1 MLVFR
6 WKSVLIACAALL
18 GGITDARA
26 AEWIN
31 FYPITG
37 EVSLGFDGRWR
48 EAASGNSTR
57 WTEYEERLLLRLG
70 GYSVDP
76 RIFTFNVELEPAL
89 TQQKSESAT
98 GTASTDSTDSTFL
111 NYKARFSL
119 LHGVPASPVSLNA
132 DFSASTGETEGSL
145 GNRSDFTAE
154 SRGADLHWKFEP
166 FRQTLSY
173 RERSLD
179 ITFMPGFGLPP
190 TERSEFQRTLTYR
203 GKSRGMELLLEG
215 NEFDDRTALDK
226 DYESGRARLSNNF
239 NWGKNS
245 RLTSR
250 LEYLDR
256 EGFSAEERVSV
267 DETLR
272 LQHTKNLYTTYN
284 YGYDSLQRTT
294 DTETHSGGFG
304 LNHQLYTN
312 LTTNF
317 RLDGFTTQS
326 DQFRE
331 DSYNANL
338 DFNYTKQIRPGLL
351 LSANLGGGYSVTDRT
366 GGQLDF
372 TESPSVPA
380 TGIVVLVQRYIL
392 WPTIVVTAPGCN
404 PCLDGTDYLVEDA
417 GGDFTQLRIPV
428 GSPINIGDTITVD
441 YAFQPPTV
449 EYYGIPYRVG
459 VRLEYGAFAFYHRTV
474 GEDQTF
480 ISGPDPT
487 AVGDR
492 RTDTTGVE
500 WNWTRGRNRAS
511 AGAERVYTE
520 TIGRA
525 TTEYL
530 LRQTLNYAIAP
541 NATLSAAFRETFLRN
556 DTAADAYD
564 GDLSVRW
571 FPAPGLSVT
580 PRLSAFRRTVDPG
593 GTDSFVKAGVDV
605 RWKWRRLAVD
615 MLYDHTQ
622 HDNDGA
628 TRIEDRVFIKL
639 TRKF

>member
-98 GTASTDSTDSTFL
+98 GTASTDSTFL

-145 GNRSDFTAE
+145 GNRSDFTIE
-154 SRGADLHWKFEP
+154 KRGANLHWKFRP
-166 FRQTLSY
+166 FQSTLSY
-173 RERSLD
+173 REQSLD

-190 TERSEFQRTLTYR
+190 TERDEFQRTLTYR

-272 LQHTKNLYTTYN
+272 LQHTKNLYTTYG

-294 DTETHSGGFG
+294 DTETHSGSFG

-326 DQFRE
+326 DEFRE

-428 GSPINIGDTITVD
+428 GSQINIGDTITVD

-511 AGAERVYTE
+511 AGAERIYTE

-541 NATLSAAFRETFLRN
+541 NATLSATFRETFLRN

-571 FPAPGLSVT
+571 IPSPGLSVT

-628 TRIEDRVFIKL
+628 TRIEDRVYIKL

>member
-6 WKSVLIACAALL
+6 WKNVLIACAALL
-18 GGITDARA
+18 GGITDAQA

-37 EVSLGFDGRWR
+37 ELSLEFDGRW
-48 EAASGNSTR
+48 EESASGNSTR
-57 WTEYEERLLLRLG
+57 RTDYEERLSLHLG

-76 RIFTFNVELEPAL
+76 RIFTFNFDLEPAL
-89 TQQKSESAT
+89 TQQESDS
-98 GTASTDSTDSTFL
+98 GTATVSSDGTFL

-132 DFSASTGETEGSL
+132 DFSADTGETEGSL
-145 GNRSDFTAE
+145 GNRSDFTTE
-154 SRGADLHWKFEP
+154 TRGANLHWKFRP
-166 FRQTLSY
+166 FKSTLSY
-173 RERSLD
+173 REQSLNV
-179 ITFMPGFGLPP
+179 TFIPGFGLTP
-190 TERSEFQRTLTYR
+190 TERDEFQQTLTYR
-203 GKSRGMELLLEG
+203 GKSRGMELVLEG
-215 NEFDDRTALDK
+215 NKFDDRTALDK
-226 DYESGRARLSNNF
+226 DYESGLARLTNNF
-239 NWGKNS
+239 HWGKNS

-250 LEYLDR
+250 LEYSDR
-256 EGFSAEERVSV
+256 EGFNAEEKVSV
-267 DETLR
+267 NENLR
-272 LQHTKNLYTTYN
+272 LQHTENLSTTYG

-294 DTETHSGGFG
+294 DTETHSGSFG
-304 LNHQLYTN
+304 LNHQLYNN

-317 RLDGFTTQS
+317 GLDGFTTQS

-331 DSYNANL
+331 DTYNVNL
-338 DFNYTKQIRPGLL
+338 DFNYTKRFTPGLR
-351 LSANLGGGYSVTDRT
+351 LSANLGGGYNTTDRT

-372 TESPSVPA
+372 TESPTIPV
-380 TGIVVLVQRYIL
+380 TGIVVLVQRFIL

-417 GGDFTQLRIPV
+417 GGDFTQLRIPA
-428 GSPINIGDTITVD
+428 GSRINIGDTITVD
-441 YAFQPPTV
+441 YAYEPPTV

-459 VRLEYGAFAFYHRTV
+459 FRLEYGPFAFYHRTV

-480 ISGPDPT
+480 VSGPDPT
-487 AVGDR
+487 AIGDR

-500 WNWTRGRNRAS
+500 WNWTRGRNRVS
-511 AGAERVYTE
+511 AGAERVFTE
-520 TIGRA
+520 TIDRA

-541 NATLSAAFRETFLRN
+541 NATLSATFRETFLRN
-556 DTAADAYD
+556 DTTADAYD

-571 FPAPGLSVT
+571 FPFPGLSVT

-593 GTDSFVKAGVDV
+593 GTDSFVRAGVDV
-605 RWKWRRLAVD
+605 SWKWRRLAVD

-628 TRIEDRVFIKL
+628 TRVEDRVFVKL